1 MFNVN
6 QTAIE
11 SDYRFDYSN
20 IKRC

>member
-11 SDYRFDYSN
+11 SDYLIWLSN
-20 IKRC
+20 WQL